1 MLETRR
7 ARRFDCNETVDCEI
21 RGRIQIAYLRDIS
34 IRGARLQGSR
44 LPEVGTLIRV
54 TPTFSESAPD
64 AATLGRQWVY
74 AQVCWVRRGKESGE
88 AEEAGLRFLEPR
100 CRIQRSWISALCD
113 HEGERRSSIRVA
125 TEVHLEIKIPGA
137 RRPLEAT
144 SLDLSQGGAQAL
156 LSGVVRPG
164 TRADVTI
171 CLPWAIVDVP
181 ATVVRQASLENSQH
195 SLRFLKLPRPD
206 AELLNSFLH
215 KELLTQQGTD
225 APNLDVL
232 ELFNRRN

>member
-21 RGRIQIAYLRDIS
+21 QGRVHIAYLRDVS
-34 IRGARLQGSR
+34 MLGGRLQGVD
-44 LPEVGTLIRV
+44 LPEVGSLIRV
-54 TPTFSESAPD
+54 TPTFSEAGMGIV
-64 AATLGRQWVY
+64 GRLWVW
-74 AQVCWVRRGKESGE
+74 AQVCWLRRATADGE
-88 AEEAGLRFLEPR
+88 ADEAGLRFLEPR
-100 CRIQRSWISALCD
+100 LRIMRSWVAELC
-113 HEGERRSSIRVA
+113 ENERERRAAIRVA
-125 TEVHLEIKIPGA
+125 TEVHLEIKVAGV
-137 RRPLEAT
+137 RRPLDAT

-195 SLRFLKLPRPD
+195 SLRFLDLQRED
-206 AELLNSFLH
+206 AELLNSYLH
-215 KELLTQQGTD
+215 QELVTQKAAST
-225 APNLDVL
+225 PNLDVL
-232 ELFNRRN
+232 QLFNGQQN